1 MLLRLRG
8 PDGMIRINVEEDDS
22 FSDLGRELMAHLPPT
37 VDPNTI
43 TMSPDPQAK
52 DSKKLRDIAMFKLA
66 QIGLNHGDLIFIN
79 YQHQDSVV
87 NGHANGAP
95 AASSTTLSST
105 NRLNG
110 KPILPTEDLP
120 VDPPPLTSP
129 TQIIKNPWEVVK
141 QSALDDRLDRQD
153 GKISRGRD
161 RMCKHGPKGM
171 CDYCMPLDPFN
182 PQYLADKKIK
192 YLSYHSYL
200 RKINSATNKPE
211 LGSSFIPPLKE
222 PFFRVKRDCPS
233 GHPPWPEGICTKCQ
247 PSAITLQ
254 PQTFRMVDH
263 VEFASF
269 ELVNSFIDAWRRT
282 GEQRIGYLYGRYAE
296 YTEVPLG
303 VKAIVEAI
311 YEVPQVD
318 EVDGVTLNPF
328 ENEAAVNEVAKLC
341 GLEQVGVIFTD
352 LLDAGNGDGSVICK
366 RHADSYYLS
375 SLEICFAARLQA
387 QHPKP
392 TKWSDTGRFGSN
404 FVTCLISGDETG
416 QISISSYQVSNE
428 AIEMVRA
435 DLIEPSADPNVM
447 LVREEEED
455 DGSASRTRYIPEVFY
470 RKINEY
476 GANVQEN
483 AKPSFPVEYLFVTLT
498 HGFPAQPNPMFNTPS
513 FPIEN
518 REVMGE
524 SQQLKSVAKALDTA
538 GGNKLGSLSDFHLL
552 NFIHGIG
559 ALSKEEEAL
568 LCRVATT
575 HDLADTYQ
583 LFSKPGWQTLEVIL
597 QSSGE
602 KLPDRKKRPR
612 PSSDDGGTAAAAAP
626 ALLANGGAGRG
637 GAFGG
642 GGRGGVGSGAPS
654 ASPLSSSSSSS
665 VAAARSSGEPL
676 TKRLAAVRL
685 NERNENRPYYR
696 RAEHEEMDDPK
707 QSTSSKYF

>member
-8 PDGMIRINVEEDDS
+8 PDGMIRINIERHDTFAE
-22 FSDLGRELMAHLPPT
+22 LGRLLVAQLPQT
-37 VDPNTI
+37 VDPNSI
-43 TMSPDPQAK
+43 SISPDPQAK
-52 DSKKLRDIAMFKLA
+52 DSKKLKDIAKYQLA
-66 QIGLNHGDLIFIN
+66 QIDLNHGDLIFIN
-79 YQHQDSVV
+79 YQHTNVA
-87 NGHANGAP
+87 NGHTNGTP
-95 AASSTTLSST
+95 ALSTTLSST

-129 TQIIKNPWEVVK
+129 SQVIKNPWEVVK
-141 QSALDDRLDRQD
+141 QSALDDRLDKQD
-153 GKISRGRD
+153 GKIPRGRD

-182 PQYLADKKIK
+182 AQYLADKKIK
-192 YLSYHSYL
+192 YLSFHSYL

-211 LGSSFIPPLKE
+211 LGSSYIPPLRE
-222 PFFRVKRDCPS
+222 PYFRVKRDCPS
-233 GHPPWPEGICTKCQ
+233 GHPQWPEGICTKCQ

-282 GEQRIGYLYGRYAE
+282 GAQRIGYLYGRYAE
-296 YTEVPLG
+296 YSEVPLG

-318 EVDGVTLNPF
+318 EVDGVSLNAW
-328 ENEAAVNEVAKLC
+328 ENEPAVNDVAKLC
-341 GLEQVGVIFTD
+341 GLRQVGVIFTD
-352 LLDAGNGDGSVICK
+352 LLDAGTGDGKVICK

-375 SLEICFAARLQA
+375 SLEVCFAARLQA

-404 FVTCLISGDETG
+404 FVTCIVSGDETG
-416 QISISSYQVSNE
+416 QIAISSYQTSND
-428 AIEMVRA
+428 AVEMVRA

-455 DGSASRTRYIPEVFY
+455 DGSTSRTRYIPEVFY

-498 HGFPAQPNPMFNTPS
+498 HGFPAQPKPMFNTPN

-524 SQQLKSVAKALDTA
+524 SQKPNSVAKALDTSD
-538 GGNKLGSLSDFHLL
+538 GKQLGSLSDFHLL
-552 NFIHGIG
+552 NFIHGMDV
-559 ALSKEEEAL
+559 LSKDEEAL

-575 HDLADTYQ
+575 HDLAETYQ
-583 LFSKPGWQTLEVIL
+583 LISMPGWQTLEAIV
-597 QSSGE
+597 QSTGE
-602 KLPDRKKRPR
+602 KIPKKLKRPR
-612 PSSDDGGTAAAAAP
+612 RSSGVGGQADGRTSPSTSSLSAATTAAAAATP
-626 ALLANGGAGRG
+626 R
-637 GAFGG
+637 
-642 GGRGGVGSGAPS
+642 R
-654 ASPLSSSSSSS
+654 
-665 VAAARSSGEPL
+665 SGEPL

-685 NERNENRPYYR
+685 NERNANQPVFD
-696 RAEHEEMDDPK
+696 RAKYEEL
-707 QSTSSKYF
+707 